1 MEDILVVNVL
11 EDGHLR
17 KRAALVS
24 LKADSTRRAY
34 TYSFIERLFHVGVVR
49 SLLVAFAQD
58 LVDVCGQQ
66 FWRLGSRGG
75 DSVVVAVLLACLQT
89 IDASVL
95 PPGLHWAWRNAYPTK
110 CLAKALLPLEC
121 LLDNVGILLVNR

>member
-24 LKADSTRRAY
+24 LEADSTRRAY

-89 IDASVL
+89 DRCVSITA
-95 PPGLHWAWRNAYPTK
+95 PPSLGMEERVPDQV
-110 CLAKALLPLEC
+110 P
-121 LLDNVGILLVNR
+121 RQSPSRP